1 MTTFPIKYTNQVIH
15 GKCVD
20 YTHDG
25 QGIIKYEGLP
35 IFVSG
40 LLIDETADVEI
51 IYQKKD
57 FLVGKLVKLHQLS
70 KDRIKPLCP
79 IATACGGCCFQNLA
93 YPAQLDFKK
102 KKVEEAFRKIAQMN
116 VMVDDTVGMENPYYY
131 RNKTQMPFGVDRR
144 GKIVAGFYKAKTHD
158 IVPLET
164 CYIENKSAN
173 GIIATIKKLM
183 KEIRVAP
190 YDEDARTGIIR
201 HVLIRASYYLPQIMV
216 VLVTNVDSFPGRNNF
231 VKELHRLHP
240 EITTIVQNIN
250 TRDTNVI
257 LGEKENVLM
266 GRGFIQDTL
275 CGVSFQISSK
285 SFYQINP
292 TQTEKMYTF
301 AIEKAHLTGEE
312 TVLDAYCGI
321 GTIALIAAKNAKK
334 MIGVEVIK
342 EAINDA
348 RKNAV
353 KNNIHNAEFVVGDA
367 GEFMMDYARTK
378 APLDVVFMDPPRKGA
393 DQAFIDSLLVS
404 KPKRIVYVSCDPATL
419 ARDVK
424 LLSTIYRVESVTPFD
439 LFPMTFHVETV
450 VQLQLKDK

>member
-1 MTTFPIKYTNQVIH
+1 MTTFPVKYTNQIIH

-35 IFVSG
+35 IFVAG
-40 LLIDETADVEI
+40 LLLNETADVEI

-57 FLVGKLVKLHQLS
+57 FLVGKLVKLHELS

-79 IATACGGCCFQNLA
+79 ISTACGGCCFQNLA
-93 YPAQLDFKK
+93 YPAQLAFKK
-102 KKVEEAFRKIAQMN
+102 KKVEDAFRNIAQMN
-116 VMVDDTVGMENPYYY
+116 VEVAETIGMENPYYY
-131 RNKTQMPFGVDRR
+131 RNKTQMPFGFDKR

-173 GIIATIKKLM
+173 GIITTIKRLM

-190 YDEDARTGIIR
+190 YDEDARTGVIR

-250 TRDTNVI
+250 SRDTNVI

-292 TQTEKMYTF
+292 TQTEKLYDY
-301 AIEKAHLTGEE
+301 AIEKAQLTGNEV
-312 TVLDAYCGI
+312 VLDAYCGI
-321 GTIALIAAKNAKK
+321 GTIALIAAKGAKQ
-334 MIGVEVIK
+334 MIGVEVVK
-342 EAINDA
+342 EAISDA
-348 RKNAV
+348 RKNAQ
-353 KNNIHNAEFVVGDA
+353 KNNITNAEFYVGDA
-367 GEFMMDYARTK
+367 GEFLMEYSKTK
-378 APLDVVFMDPPRKGA
+378 APLDVLFMDPPRKGA
-393 DQAFIDSLLVS
+393 DQAFIDSVLIS

-419 ARDVK
+419 ARDIK
-424 LLSTIYRVESVTPFD
+424 LLSKSYEVKSITPFD
-439 LFPMTFHVETV
+439 LFPMTFHIETV
-450 VQLQLKDK
+450 VSLDLK

>member
-439 LFPMTFHVETV
+439 LFPMTFHIETIV
-450 VQLQLKDK
+450 SLLLK